1 MTLRLSLLVSVGR
14 NPVSGAP
21 RACRNDVAA
30 LEIARSLPGELSVL
44 HAGDAGN
51 PGLTDYL
58 AYGTATVEVVPTT
71 PDSDTIAALADQL
84 AGTDLIL
91 CGSRAEDGEESGML
105 PYLVAERLKL
115 PLVSQ
120 ALSLAI
126 VGDEAEITQFL
137 PKGARRLVRVALP
150 AVVCV
155 HPMAPVTP
163 RYAFARKQA
172 GKIVARASTAE
183 TLTSPLSSWQV
194 EPTTRAPIKFK
205 AHKKEAGH
213 NRMLSAIAPTS
224 KGGEVLTEGSAAEKA
239 QAILGYLRRHRLTD
253 H

>member
-1 MTLRLSLLVSVGR
+1 VTLRLSLLVSVGR

-30 LEIARSLPGELSVL
+30 LEIARSLPGDLTVL
-44 HAGDAGN
+44 HAGRADN

-58 AYGTATVEVVPTT
+58 AHGAGKIEVVPAKAE
-71 PDSDTIAALADQL
+71 SDIIAALADRL
-84 AGTDLIL
+84 AGSDLIL

-115 PLVSQ
+115 PLVGQ
-120 ALSLAI
+120 VLSLSVI
-126 VGDEAEITQFL
+126 GDQAEITQFL

-150 AVVCV
+150 AVICI
-155 HPMAPVTP
+155 HPMAPVQP

-172 GKIVARASTAE
+172 GKIVELAPAAGS
-183 TLTSPLSSWQV
+183 LTSPWRT
-194 EPTTRAPIKFK
+194 EPATRAPIKFK

-213 NRMLSAIAPTS
+213 SRMHSAIAPAS
-224 KGGEVLTEGSAAEKA
+224 KSGEVLIEGNNAEKA
-239 QAILGYLRRHRLTD
+239 QAILAYLRKYRLTD